1 MARKA
6 NVGDLFNIVRLLNE
20 LDMKS
25 DIVSIYEGKGTF
37 QEKGFD
43 VIFKILNKA
52 SSKNIEKRVYDV
64 LSGPFEMNPPE
75 VEKIDIDTLI
85 QLCKEC
91 FNLKTLINF
100 IKRVSN

>member
-6 NVGDLFNIVRLLNE
+6 NVGDLFNIARLFDE

-25 DIVSIYEGKGTF
+25 DIVSICEGKGTI

-52 SSKNIEKRVYDV
+52 TQKNIEKRVYDV
-64 LSGPFEMNPPE
+64 LSGPFEMNPLE
-75 VEKIDIDTLI
+75 VEKIDIDTLMK
-85 QLCKEC
+85 LCKEC

>member
-6 NVGDLFNIVRLLNE
+6 NVGDLFNIARLLNE
-20 LDMKS
+20 IDMKN
-25 DIVSIYEGKGTF
+25 DIISAYEGKGTL

-43 VIFKILNKA
+43 LIFNILNKA
-52 SSKNIEKRVYDV
+52 SQKNTEKRVYDV
-64 LSGPFEMNPPE
+64 LSKPFEMPASD

-85 QLCKEC
+85 QLCEQC
-91 FNLKTLINF
+91 FNLETLINF